1 MYYKPLSVFTI
12 LYMIVYSLTLGPLL
26 WVYLAEIQNLKGFSF
41 SVIINWSVI
50 FIVNLFGVVGNYDY
64 FFFVFSIMTLLVHY
78 YLVYYIP
85 WNLLP

>member
-1 MYYKPLSVFTI
+1 
-12 LYMIVYSLTLGPLL
+12 MIVYSLTLGPLL

-64 FFFVFSIMTLLVHY
+64 FFFVFSMMTLLVY
-78 YLVYYIP
+78 SNLVYHISR
-85 WNLLP
+85 NILPGDKGKERN